1 MENDLLAIIDTFK
14 QCQEIEITDENSD
27 TGKGLFYMEKQLE
40 DFIIHNWEE
49 TELGKRY
56 NLIFEE
62 GELKSQQ
69 YRTDI
74 GIIDILAKDKIED
87 NFVVIELKRNQT
99 SDDTVGQITRYMGWI
114 KTNLGDEKVKGVI
127 VAGKYDQ
134 KLDYAQPMVEGL
146 EVFLYELNFKLSEH
160 QK

>member
-40 DFIIHNWEE
+40 DFIIHNWKE
-49 TELGKRY
+49 TALGKRY

-74 GIIDILAKDKIED
+74 RIIDILAKDKIED

-114 KTNLGDEKVKGVI
+114 NE
-127 VAGKYDQ
+127 
-134 KLDYAQPMVEGL
+134 
-146 EVFLYELNFKLSEH
+146 SR
-160 QK
+160 

>member
-1 MENDLLAIIDTFK
+1 MENDLLAIIDIFI

-40 DFIIHNWEE
+40 DFIIYNWEE
-49 TELGKRY
+49 IELGKRY

-69 YRTDI
+69 YRIDI
-74 GIIDILAKDKIED
+74 GIINILAKDKIED

-99 SDDTVGQITRYMGWI
+99 SDDTVGQITRYMRWI
-114 KTNLGDEKVKGVI
+114 NE
-127 VAGKYDQ
+127 
-134 KLDYAQPMVEGL
+134 
-146 EVFLYELNFKLSEH
+146 SR
-160 QK
+160 